1 MSKNYDVTVKWHT
14 PSDSVVRETVIKT
27 WASSPKLAEKIGL
40 RGARLDGTLPA
51 DAIIDPAFPGTALD
65 KIDVQFITG
74 DELQERFDSWES
86 ETEEDKVETE
96 IAEAAADT
104 SVDASDGEQ
113 TMADRFPPGT
123 RVVVQVSARKRRTGA
138 VDYRVDA
145 TSCRV
150 KIDGP
155 FPSELFR
162 YNQLS
167 LDDGSEPLRPAGK
180 PERKPQAA
188 PSGDRQPSRRVE
200 LDMLAAT
207 GVMPT
212 KPIMTSAANK
222 DQYQPRF
229 DKLEAMAKAG
239 DWNGIRSYEVKGINS
254 YAKMVKQYRDRLLA
268 AHAAQQS
275 KEEAA

>member
-1 MSKNYDVTVKWHT
+1 MM
-14 PSDSVVRETVIKT
+14 IGL
-27 WASSPKLAEKIGL
+27 LAEMSC
-40 RGARLDGTLPA
+40 RN
-51 DAIIDPAFPGTALD
+51 AL
-65 KIDVQFITG
+65 
-74 DELQERFDSWES
+74 SWE
-86 ETEEDKVETE
+86 EEREPDEV
-96 IAEAAADT
+96 AEAPAEPIT
-104 SVDASDGEQ
+104 NPSDGEGD
-113 TMADRFPPGT
+113 MPDIFPPGT
-123 RVVVQVSARKRRTGA
+123 RVIVQVSARKRRTGD

-167 LDDGSEPLRPAGK
+167 LDDGSEPLPAPAK
-180 PERKPQAA
+180 PERQPRAA

-222 DQYQPRF
+222 EQYQPRF
-229 DKLEAMAKAG
+229 DKLEAMAQAG
-239 DWNGIRSYEVKGINS
+239 DWNGIRSYEVKGI
-254 YAKMVKQYRDRLLA
+254 KQYRDRLLA